1 MWEQLATSVLCL
13 MLVIGAVAAAV
24 WALVTGQVE
33 EQGIDALFLILIA
46 LIVAGAF
53 GSVLLSSLRRGAL
66 RDRLPR
72 KRAAAAVPEESKQP
86 AGREVS

>member
-1 MWEQLATSVLCL
+1 MWEQLTTSVLCL
-13 MLVIGAVAAAV
+13 MLVIGAVAAVV

-33 EQGIDALFLILIA
+33 EQGIDGLFLILIA

-53 GSVLLSSLRRGAL
+53 GSVLLGSVRRGAL
-66 RDRLPR
+66 RDLLPR
-72 KRAAAAVPEESKQP
+72 KQATAQVPEESKQP